1 MDPDVSVLRAGF
13 EQQHRIFSIGAEAVG
28 EHASGRARPDD
39 DVVEFKGFGQSITY
53 RTRCSFTH
61 RFSPMIALDYSRDMR
76 ARIAIIA
83 GSFPRLQRG
92 RVERTSSDQR
102 LPAANVKTRGGCS
115 AMPRTAASEPYEL
128 TFNSGKQSNC
138 VAATSK
144 GLQAFFSRAH
154 SSASSSQYFISFS
167 AAFARSRHIFS
178 KVLKLRPRCSMAIHP
193 PRKIP
198 KKNNA
203 KIFSESKLN
212 LKRRQRFL

>member
-1 MDPDVSVLRAGF
+1 
-13 EQQHRIFSIGAEAVG
+13 
-28 EHASGRARPDD
+28 
-39 DVVEFKGFGQSITY
+39 
-53 RTRCSFTH
+53 
-61 RFSPMIALDYSRDMR
+61 MIALDYSRDMR

-102 LPAANVKTRGGCS
+102 LPAANEGRGRWI
-115 AMPRTAASEPYEL
+115 ARLVPRTVCSSQPYEL

-212 LKRRQRFL
+212 LKSR